1 MAISDI
7 LSTSFL
13 FSIAII
19 IILIGGIFAYVS
31 YRMGEQDHKL
41 NSMIGLVSTMAEES
55 QFFRSKLNMLQQK
68 LSTQDLPVVDQVQYA
83 SQMMVGGGGRGR
95 EGREGREGQ
104 DELINVSDEE
114 EGSED
119 LDDDDSDDESDDDD
133 SEDLEDEDLE
143 DEDEDEDLEDLEEED
158 EDEDSEE
165 ERGEYIKKL
174 NLTLA
179 NDESPVKISYEE
191 IDEDINSFKETN
203 NLVFDDVQDLAD
215 FEATLE
221 ETDIQLLAED
231 TKEDDNFL
239 KNVSITG
246 LDNGILSLEEIVSN
260 KNDYK
265 KMSLNKLR
273 EVVVSKGFT
282 SDASHLKKNQIL
294 KLLGDE

>member
-95 EGREGREGQ
+95 EGREGQ

-114 EGSED
+114 EGS
-119 LDDDDSDDESDDDD
+119 DDDDSDDEPDDDSEDLDDDDD
-133 SEDLEDEDLE
+133 SEDDDEDLE
-143 DEDEDEDLEDLEEED
+143 DEDDDLED
-158 EDEDSEE
+158 DEDSEE

-246 LDNGILSLEEIVSN
+246 LDNGILSLEEIGAN

-273 EVVVSKGFT
+273 EVVVSKGVT
-282 SDASHLKKNQIL
+282 SDASKLKKNEIL